1 MSRLVIFS
9 WALYDL
15 ANQFF
20 ALNIVSLY
28 FVRWLTLEKNTPEI
42 FYSIAFGLSLVLVA
56 IFGPFLGNLA
66 DRETKHRRFLVY
78 FTLIAIFFTLLL
90 GFSEEVILSL
100 VFFSLANMGVQM
112 GVIFYNSLLAQVS
125 SPENVGFISGLGRM
139 FGYSGAILALY
150 LSKPVFLNQ
159 GYRGVFFLTGILFL
173 LFSFPCLFFVK
184 EKKEVIPDERIPR
197 KTFFQFFSQANK
209 FFSQSEDFIN
219 LLKSA
224 FFGFSAVNVVILFM
238 SVYASKVFGFSSEEV
253 INLIIFSAFFA
264 LGGSLFFGSISDYLG
279 YRNSL
284 LAVFILWGVC
294 FLGGSL
300 LDRPFFWVI
309 GALAGVSLGGV
320 WVVCRA
326 LVVRLVKKE
335 ELGLAF
341 GLFNLIGYLS
351 GILGPL
357 FWGSILFF
365 TSSWGDFSY
374 RIALFS
380 LIFFILLSVIFLLRL
395 PKFL

>member
-173 LFSFPCLFFVK
+173 LFSFPCMFFVK
-184 EKKEVIPDERIPR
+184 EKKEVISDEGIPG
-197 KTFFQFFSQANK
+197 KTFFQFFPQAK
-209 FFSQSEDFIN
+209 KIFSQSKDFIN

-224 FFGFSAVNVVILFM
+224 FFGFSAINVVILFM

>member
-173 LFSFPCLFFVK
+173 LFSFPCMFFVK
-184 EKKEVIPDERIPR
+184 EKKEVISDEGIPG
-197 KTFFQFFSQANK
+197 KTFFQFFSQAK
-209 FFSQSEDFIN
+209 KIFSQSKDFIN

-224 FFGFSAVNVVILFM
+224 FFGFSAINVVILFM